1 MPLMAS
7 QQSSLSGMR
16 TALICQ
22 AAIARMAES
31 VSVGPSQMPQPSAQA
46 YSAPERFTG
55 QPDDS
60 SVLINQLI
68 LTNRQGKGHAGCLF
82 SAVHGGR
89 RRACHNAGEHDS
101 HHEKGQTKGGAGVRC
116 SYVAVVHLWL

>member
-1 MPLMAS
+1 
-7 QQSSLSGMR
+7 
-16 TALICQ
+16 
-22 AAIARMAES
+22 
-31 VSVGPSQMPQPSAQA
+31 VGPSQMPQPSAQA

-116 SYVAVVHLWL
+116 SYVAVVHLWLQCRGRLLRWFPGALGVLVSAEPPQTIF